1 MSLTAWSSVFLVL
14 YIAGMLGLGLVANR
28 QIKGA
33 DDFATA
39 RRSYGP
45 FFLALAFSA
54 TIASGATFLG
64 FPGMAY
70 EAGIS
75 ATWGLLYPV
84 GVFIGVCISMRMV
97 SSAGHRWKIRSMPE
111 FLGRRYQSEGIRI
124 LVALAS
130 LLLFFYLAG
139 QLLAGLVMFE
149 IMLGLPAI
157 PSLMI
162 TVVIMLAYVSMG
174 GAHADI
180 LTDGFQGLLMLLIAG
195 TVIAMFALGSGVD
208 GGFVSFLDKLEKTDP
223 NLTMV
228 FNEQYPHFRS
238 WWSAL
243 ALIIACVP
251 MGCLPHV
258 GNKLWALKDDRQRIR
273 FVLLSAGFAFTLAA
287 LGLGGISARVVL
299 GNSLLGTDGNPNQAL
314 PLLFIEQFPTWL
326 AAFIGVGILAA
337 VMSTADGLVV
347 SSAQLFAND
356 FYRQTF
362 LKRYGRHLDEEEV
375 DRRVLLLSRWATGG
389 TLVICALIALACM
402 NRNINLLIW
411 AGNGGMMSAFSGPV
425 ILGCLWK
432 RVTRAGAYAGLVT
445 GLVTF
450 LVLHASLIQA
460 AWFEGTFLFSAVT
473 WLEAEAP
480 NPMSCAAIGE
490 CLSVIATWSVS
501 LFTRPLAEEHL
512 EELFQVS
519 KLVEE

>member
-273 FVLLSAGFAFTLAA
+273 
-287 LGLGGISARVVL
+287 
-299 GNSLLGTDGNPNQAL
+299 
-314 PLLFIEQFPTWL
+314 
-326 AAFIGVGILAA
+326 
-337 VMSTADGLVV
+337 
-347 SSAQLFAND
+347 
-356 FYRQTF
+356 
-362 LKRYGRHLDEEEV
+362 
-375 DRRVLLLSRWATGG
+375 
-389 TLVICALIALACM
+389 
-402 NRNINLLIW
+402 
-411 AGNGGMMSAFSGPV
+411 
-425 ILGCLWK
+425 
-432 RVTRAGAYAGLVT
+432 
-445 GLVTF
+445 
-450 LVLHASLIQA
+450 
-460 AWFEGTFLFSAVT
+460 
-473 WLEAEAP
+473 
-480 NPMSCAAIGE
+480 
-490 CLSVIATWSVS
+490 
-501 LFTRPLAEEHL
+501 
-512 EELFQVS
+512 
-519 KLVEE
+519 